1 MRSSASSSP
10 ARSAWPASCPKSRA
24 SPRPRLRPSTERY
37 GVDLGGA
44 DEVVLRQP
52 LDRVRGELHA
62 AVVVPHL
69 EVRMMVLD
77 VGNMGERIDEA
88 HSPIE
93 VLELE
98 LPPQIRPLLGEHPL
112 PRELLH
118 ELLSLLARIGR
129 DPTLAGLAT
138 LLRQLAHSHFLA
150 Q

>member
-10 ARSAWPASCPKSRA
+10 ARSAWPASCPRSRA
-24 SPRPRLRPSTERY
+24 SPRPRPSTERN
-37 GVDLGGA
+37 GVDLGRA

-98 LPPQIRPLLGEHPL
+98 LPPQIRPLLRQHPPL
-112 PRELLH
+112 RELLH
-118 ELLSLLARIGR
+118 ELLRLLARIRR
-129 DPTLAGLAT
+129 DPALAGLAT

-150 Q
+150 